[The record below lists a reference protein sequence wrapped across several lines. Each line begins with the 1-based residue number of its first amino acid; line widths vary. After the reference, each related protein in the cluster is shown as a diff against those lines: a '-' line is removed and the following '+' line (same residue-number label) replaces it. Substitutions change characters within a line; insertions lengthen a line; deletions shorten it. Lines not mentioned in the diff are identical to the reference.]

1 MRDKVLR
8 IIAIL
13 AIAGGACLDARAAL
27 GGDGTET
34 KPFTISSID
43 NWNDV
48 VNNFTR
54 PSDTS
59 GKYFKITA
67 DLSGLKNGL
76 KNFYGH
82 LDGDG
87 HTITFENADH
97 GFISFAGGATIEN
110 LEVRGTLNSNYIFG
124 SMSTITLTN
133 SIVNLTTSSSETPTI
148 IKEGTNFT
156 LNNSIIKFGDL
167 AWFNGDGGSTGRK
180 QAYLATFDPDIRAYR
195 TGGTA
200 ICNGKGIVY
209 ADGFRTGGIEG
220 FTSGAT
226 VTISL
231 PGIKIEN
238 YTISGTTAI
247 KPDDSTIRFT
257 MPDKAVSLS
266 ITQRSITYVNSV
278 RNEVTT
284 GNFTILN
291 DDGTTEYPAGTYVV
305 SGDLVIEHGIS
316 FGGGSTIIV
325 ADGSKLSISNQTY
338 KDIHNGIHADG
349 NLTIS
354 GQQGGTGTINID
366 MEGLQNVGQSN
377 NTSYNCIEAANDVKV
392 NDCDLNLKI
401 NHGIMGEG
409 LSSLDMAGIRA
420 GNNVSFDNVDFNAD
434 NAGAGEYSRYK
445 DYAIYAGGSITI
457 VGSRIEATC
466 TINGRTMVTG
476 EGNKINLTWRHGNDT
491 FYVTSYDG
499 TLKILNN
506 KYFHNGRKALTGII
520 GSNTD
525 VFGRLLTPCIDLWD
539 GGNNSTRIDQ
549 YDGEAFTVFLDDRT
563 LFKDGAWNTLTLPF
577 SLDESKTATLLDG
590 NGILMALDTETTV
603 DGHKTGLDGGVL
615 YLNFT
620 EAKAITAGRPY
631 IIKWTG
637 GDNLTEPL
645 FEGVTISKGVPQPV
659 TFSGGRFVG
668 NYDEVKVAQGD
679 AFRYIILAGG
689 NTLGYSAVG
698 STLHNFRAHF
708 EIDDPTEAKACQL
721 SFGEAG
727 TTGII
732 PIKAESAAT
741 GIYTLDGLKLESF
754 PTRKGIYIKDGKK
767 VLVND

>member
-13 AIAGGACLDARAAL
+13 AIAGGAFLDARAAL

-48 VNNFTR
+48 VNNFT
-54 PSDTS
+54 SLNATS

-76 KNFYGH
+76 ARFYGH

-87 HTITFENADH
+87 HTITFENAEH
-97 GFISFAGGATIEN
+97 GFISTASGATIEN
-110 LEVRGTLNSNYIFG
+110 LEVRGTLKTNYIFG

-133 SIVNLTTSSSETPTI
+133 SIVNLTTSSGETPTVI
-148 IKEGTNFT
+148 NGNGTFN
-156 LNNSIIKFGDL
+156 LKNSILKFGDI
-167 AWFNGDGGSTGRK
+167 AWFNGDGGSNGRK
-180 QAYLATFDPDIRAYR
+180 QAYLATFDPDVRPGR
-195 TGGTA
+195 TGGTE
-200 ICNGKGIVY
+200 ICNGKGIVH
-209 ADGFRTGGIEG
+209 ADGFRTGGIDG
-220 FTSGAT
+220 ITSGNT

-247 KPDDSTIRFT
+247 KPDDSTIRFI

-291 DDGTTEYPAGTYVV
+291 DDGTMDYPAGTYVV
-305 SGDLVIEHGIS
+305 SGDLVIDHGIS
-316 FGGGSTIIV
+316 FGGGTTIIV

-338 KDIHNGIHADG
+338 KDIQNGIHADG

-354 GQQGGTGTINID
+354 GQQGGTGTIDID
-366 MEGLQNVGQSN
+366 MKGLQIVGQFN
-377 NTSYNCIEAANDVKV
+377 NTSYNCIDAANDVKV

-409 LSSLDMAGIRA
+409 FSSLDMAGIRA
-420 GNNVSFDNVDFNAD
+420 GNNVSFDNVEFNAD
-434 NAGAGEYSRYK
+434 NAGAVQYSRYF
-445 DYAIYAGGSITI
+445 DYGIYAGGSITI
-457 VGSRIEATC
+457 AGSRVEATS

-506 KYFHNGRKALTGII
+506 KYFHNGHKALTGEIT
-520 GSNTD
+520 NTGD
-525 VFGRLLTPCIDLWD
+525 VYSKHLTPCIDLWD
-539 GGNNSTRIDQ
+539 GGKNSTRIDE

-563 LFKDGAWNTLTLPF
+563 LFKDGDWNTLTLPF
-577 SLDESKTATLLDG
+577 SLDESKTAALLDG
-590 NGILMALDTETTV
+590 NGYLMALDTETTV

-620 EAKAITAGRPY
+620 EARAITAGRPY

-645 FEGVTISKGVPQPV
+645 FEGVNLSKGDPQPV
-659 TFSGGRFVG
+659 TFSGGSFVG

-708 EIDDPTEAKACQL
+708 EIDDPTEVKACQL

-732 PIKAESAAT
+732 PVRAESAAT
-741 GIYTLDGLKLESF
+741 GIYTLDGLRLESV
-754 PTRKGIYIKDGKK
+754 PSRKGIYIKDGKK
-767 VLVND
+767 VMVND

>member
-13 AIAGGACLDARAAL
+13 AIAGGAFLDAKAAL
-27 GGDGTET
+27 GGDGTEDN
-34 KPFTISSID
+34 PLTINSSEDWDEMVRNCKSPSYSD
-43 NWNDV
+43 NM
-48 VNNFTR
+48 
-54 PSDTS
+54 
-59 GKYFKITA
+59 YFKITA
-67 DLSGLKNGL
+67 DLSGLTSGL
-76 KNFYGH
+76 QYFRGN

-87 HTITFENADH
+87 HTITFENVDH
-97 GFISFAGGATIEN
+97 GFISTANGANIKN
-110 LEVRGTLNSNYIFG
+110 LEVRGTLNTKYIYG
-124 SMSTITLTN
+124 NMSTITLTN
-133 SIVNLTTSSSETPTI
+133 SIVNLTTSSSETTTVI
-148 IKEGTNFT
+148 NGNGNFN
-156 LNNSIIKFGDL
+156 LENSIIRFGDL
-167 AWFNGDGGSTGRK
+167 AWVNGDDVNSGRK
-180 QAYLATFDPDIRAYR
+180 QAYIATFDPDIRPGR

-200 ICNGKGIVY
+200 ICNGKGIAY
-209 ADGFRTGGIEG
+209 TDGFRTGGIEG
-220 FTSGAT
+220 FTNGAG
-226 VTISL
+226 VTIRL

-247 KPDDSTIRFT
+247 KPSDSTISFF

-291 DDGTTEYPAGTYVV
+291 DDGTMDYPAGTYVV
-305 SGDLVIEHGIS
+305 SGDLVIDPGIS

-325 ADGSKLSISNQTY
+325 ADGSKLSISNKTY
-338 KDIHNGIHADG
+338 KDIQNGIHADG

-354 GQQGGTGTINID
+354 GQQGGTGTIDID
-366 MEGLQNVGQSN
+366 MKGLQIVGQFN

-409 LSSLDMAGIRA
+409 FSSLDMAGIRA

-434 NAGAGEYSRYK
+434 NAGAVQYSRYF
-445 DYAIYAGGSITI
+445 DYGIYAGGSITI
-457 VGSRIEATC
+457 VGSRVEATC
-466 TINGRTMVTG
+466 TSHGTSMVAG
-476 EGNKINLTWRHGNDT
+476 DGNKINLTWRHGNDT

-506 KYFHNGRKALTGII
+506 KYFHNGRNALTGEIT
-520 GSNTD
+520 NTGD
-525 VFGRLLTPCIDLWD
+525 VYSKRLTPAIDLWD
-539 GGNNSTRIDQ
+539 GGTNSTRIGQ

-577 SLDESKTATLLDG
+577 SLDESKTAALLDG
-590 NGILMALDTETTV
+590 NGILMALDTESTV

-620 EAKAITAGRPY
+620 EAKAITAGKPY

-645 FEGVTISKGVPQPV
+645 FEGVTISKGDPQPV
-659 TFSGGRFVG
+659 TFSGGSFVG
-668 NYDEVKVAQGD
+668 NYDEVKVGQAD

-689 NTLGYSAVG
+689 NKLGYSAVG

-708 EIDDPTEAKACQL
+708 EIDDPTEVKACQL

-732 PIKAESAAT
+732 PIKSESAAQ
-741 GIYTLDGLKLESF
+741 GIYTLDGLRLESA

-767 VLVND
+767 VMVND